1 MQWVKVKAKNVDN
14 IHVQCYR
21 YSSLWGA
28 QFFEACLF
36 SVLSDAVG
44 SPNVVTLLIGEA
56 ADCEG
61 SDQSCHRVGWRA
73 AGLLLL
79 TTNRMSV
86 FRSGGQEPQRL
97 LRRRNALTR
106 WCWLVCATVR
116 SRAARLSIVG
126 RIETMMDATQVHW
139 SSSVTHSTAVDWF
152 SPSEN
157 ITQQTSSVF

>member
-1 MQWVKVKAKNVDN
+1 MLTTYMYSVIGIPVCEV
-14 IHVQCYR
+14 R
-21 YSSLWGA
+21 SSLR
-28 QFFEACLF
+28 LV
-36 SVLSDAVG
+36 SVLCSLTQLVR
-44 SPNVVTLLIGEA
+44 PNVVTLLIGEA